1 MTAKYQAPTID
12 AGAGVA
18 KQLLELPG
26 RVLVCTMDVPWE
38 LFQKHHAWSPDHV
51 HFVNDMDKETVE
63 AMPES
68 LPECDIVVGLGG
80 GSACDSAK
88 YIAWRRGCR
97 LIMAPTIVS
106 VDAPLTNT
114 VAVRVDKTVE
124 YNGDIYPTEIVIDH
138 DLIRAAPP
146 EFNRAGACDIASIH
160 TALYD
165 WKLAHNDTGER
176 YDEGIA
182 REAQACLDELDR
194 QAQEVYNVT
203 PKGIDTIIDLFR
215 REVEFC
221 ARLGNS
227 RPEEGSEHIVAYN
240 LEHLTR
246 RHFLHGDLV
255 GFGIVAMAR
264 LQDNAPEFALDLV
277 RRCGLRYH
285 VPDATQE
292 ERRQTLATLAEF
304 KQRTGLFYSIVDTQS
319 IDDAFIQESLN
330 TIDRP

>member
-1 MTAKYQAPTID
+1 MPAPYKAPAID
-12 AGAGVA
+12 AAAGAS
-18 KQLLELPG
+18 KQLTELPG

-38 LFQKHHAWSPDHV
+38 LFQKHHSWSPDHV
-51 HFVNDMDKETVE
+51 YLVNDMDKETVE
-63 AMPES
+63 ALPDT
-68 LPECDIVVGLGG
+68 LPECDVVVGLGG

-88 YIAWRRGCR
+88 YVAWARGCR

-124 YNGDIYPTEIVIDH
+124 YIGDIYPEEVIIDH
-138 DLIRAAPP
+138 DLIRSAPP

-160 TALYD
+160 TALHD
-165 WKLAHNDTGER
+165 WKLAHNDTGEH

-182 REAQACLDELDR
+182 AEAKACLEELDR
-194 QAQEVYNVT
+194 QANEVYNVT

-240 LEHLTR
+240 LEYLTR

-264 LQDNAPEFALDLV
+264 LQANDPDFALDLV
-277 RRCGLRYH
+277 QRCGLRYR
-285 VPDATQE
+285 VEDATE
-292 ERRQTLATLAEF
+292 AELRETLSTLLEF
-304 KQRTGLFYSIVDTQS
+304 KKRTGIFYSIVDTTPV
-319 IDDAFIQESLN
+319 DEAFIDETMN
-330 TIDRP
+330 IVRG